1 MSLIQ
6 LNNPKT
12 ELYFKFKNHAIS
24 GGFPWFW
31 IDDTLGLDKT
41 SDTIDSYP
49 HLTEE
54 QRASGKFGTFG
65 MFHNQFL
72 LRPGTPDQQTQ
83 SRLFYPLPT
92 GDDTKGINQLLC
104 EIFQF
109 NKIKLNVIYRIG
121 INNVPPQKKI
131 ISSLPHFDHDFP
143 HKNLI
148 IYFTNAG
155 GKTYVKDKSFDPKED
170 DIISFEGMHY
180 HDTPKDKNRIVLVAT
195 YL

>member
-12 ELYFKFKNHAIS
+12 ELYHQFKNLVLS
-24 GGFPWFW
+24 GNFPWFW
-31 IDDTLGLDKT
+31 VDDTLGLDKT
-41 SDTIDSYP
+41 SDTLDSYP

-72 LRPGTPDQQTQ
+72 LRPGTPDPQTNF
-83 SRLFYPLPT
+83 RLFYPVT
-92 GDDTKGINQLLC
+92 TTDDTKGINQLLC
-104 EIFQF
+104 EIFEF
-109 NKIKLNVIYRIG
+109 NKIKLNMIFRIG
-121 INNVPPQKKI
+121 TNNVPPQKKI
-131 ISSLPHFDHDFP
+131 ISSLPHVDHEYP

-148 IYFTNAG
+148 IYLTNAG
-155 GKTYVKDKSFDPKED
+155 GKTYVDDKSFDPKED

-180 HDTPKDKNRIVLVAT
+180 HATPKDKNRIVLVAT